1 MCHVQ
6 GGRYEQAIECYT
18 RSLEALP
25 RDDHPEAAKIYSN
38 RASLSSGSLSATA
51 SPPGWW
57 VPQAEQQRPSSA
69 ASAMCERI
77 VI

>member
-1 MCHVQ
+1 
-6 GGRYEQAIECYT
+6 
-18 RSLEALP
+18 
-25 RDDHPEAAKIYSN
+25 
-38 RASLSSGSLSATA
+38 LSSGSLSATA